1 MGERQSQYTRA
12 AVTKCQR
19 PGGPH
24 NRNVFLMVLGAER
37 SKVKVTANLGLGEG
51 LFLVIRWLP
60 SCCVLTWPFL

>member
-1 MGERQSQYTRA
+1 MGERRSQSTRA

-37 SKVKVTANLGLGEG
+37 SKVKVPANLGLGEG
-51 LFLVIRWLP
+51 LLLVIRWLP
-60 SCCVLTWPFL
+60 SCCVLTRPFL